1 MVTLHVPL
9 FSLSLHLITLVYVRM
24 EDVNVSVC
32 TKGIMHASI
41 LRVTIFFAIVHP
53 RTKSWSMQLLN
64 YQLPRKTHPNIQ
76 IFWCGTTIFHLWSY
90 QQQFMVYL
98 QKLMSQTYPLHFHFW
113 LPAIKTC
120 IMVFINSIK
129 VIDNTHSYYIGCTL
143 HRICLSTQ
151 HTQQTTIWG

>member
-64 YQLPRKTHPNIQ
+64 YQLPRKTHAPKHTNFLMWDHYIPSMKLSAAIYGLLTKINVPNLPPSFSFLTACNQ
-76 IFWCGTTIFHLWSY
+76 NLHDG
-90 QQQFMVYL
+90 VY
-98 QKLMSQTYPLHFHFW
+98 K
-113 LPAIKTC
+113 
-120 IMVFINSIK
+120 
-129 VIDNTHSYYIGCTL
+129 
-143 HRICLSTQ
+143 
-151 HTQQTTIWG
+151 